1 VTPRTRRCDRVT
13 IARVLIHS
21 ISLTASDGELARCR
35 AILNDEERTRA
46 DRFRFEKHTRRFT
59 VARAFLRET
68 LGEVTGRAP
77 ESIEIALSPY
87 GKPLVEG
94 VEFNLSH
101 SSELAVVAIADS
113 RVGIDVEKVRER
125 PAMEMA
131 ERFFAPDEIEQ
142 LRSASPDDRQHAFF
156 RCWTSKEAYLKARGE
171 GITLPLDW
179 FSVSLDRDAPALL
192 RARDDD
198 PSRWSLSRVDV
209 AEGYVCTVAVY
220 CDFNSSATASSIM
233 PRAL

>member
-1 VTPRTRRCDRVT
+1 MT
-13 IARVLIHS
+13 IARVLIRS
-21 ISLTASDGELARCR
+21 IALTVSAEELGRCR
-35 AILNDEERTRA
+35 ATLNEEERVRA
-46 DRFRFEKHTRRFT
+46 DRFRFEKHARRFT

-68 LGEVTGRAP
+68 LGEVTGLAP
-77 ESIEIALSPY
+77 EAVEITLSPF

-101 SSELAVVAIADS
+101 SSELAVVAVAES
-113 RVGIDVEKVRER
+113 RVGIDVEKLRER

-142 LRSASPDDRQHAFF
+142 LRNTTPDDRQHAFF

-171 GITLPLDW
+171 GITLPLDS
-179 FSVSLDRDAPALL
+179 FVVSLDRDAPALL

-198 PSRWSLSRVDV
+198 PSRWSLSRVEV
-209 AEGYVCTVAVY
+209 ADGYVCTVA
-220 CDFNSSATASSIM
+220 FEM
-233 PRAL
+233 RQRL

>member
-1 VTPRTRRCDRVT
+1 MALTVTAD
-13 IARVLIHS
+13 
-21 ISLTASDGELARCR
+21 ELARCR
-35 AILNDEERTRA
+35 AILNDEERARA
-46 DRFRFEKHTRRFT
+46 DRFRFEKHARRFT

-77 ESIEIALSPY
+77 ESVEITLSQY

-94 VEFNLSH
+94 VQFNLSH
-101 SSELAVVAIADS
+101 SSELAVIAIAEW

-142 LRSASPDDRQHAFF
+142 LRNVAADDRQHAFF

-179 FSVSLDRDAPALL
+179 FIVSLDRDAPALL

-209 AEGYVCTVAVY
+209 REGYVCTVAVE
-220 CDFNSSATASSIM
+220 
-233 PRAL
+233 R

>member
-1 VTPRTRRCDRVT
+1 VT
-13 IARVLIHS
+13 IARVLIRS
-21 ISLTASDGELARCR
+21 IALSVSDAELIRRR
-35 AILNDEERTRA
+35 AILNDEERARA
-46 DRFRFEKHTRRFT
+46 DRFLFERHARRFT

-68 LGEVTGRAP
+68 LGEVTGIAP
-77 ESIEIALSPY
+77 ESVEITLSEY

-101 SSELAVVAIADS
+101 SSELAVIAVAES
-113 RVGIDVEKVRER
+113 RVGIDVEKLRER

-131 ERFFAPDEIEQ
+131 ERFFAADEIEQ
-142 LRSASPDDRQHAFF
+142 LRNAAPDDRQHAFF

-179 FSVSLDRDAPALL
+179 FAVSLDRDAPALL

-209 AEGYVCTVAVY
+209 AEGYVCTLAVERAAQEH
-220 CDFNSSATASSIM
+220 CDRTHAGTAPPS
-233 PRAL
+233 